1 MIAETPN
8 LQRTVSQSEERYTNL
23 IKQEFIK
30 HAKEINRLGA
40 KIEDL
45 ERQLNAIS
53 QATQGD

>member
-30 HAKEINRLGA
+30 HAKEINRLNS
-40 KIEDL
+40 KIEEL
-45 ERQLNAIS
+45 EKKLTS
-53 QATQGD
+53 VS